1 MNAPSPHVWT
11 RPTPLSDAEHAKYAH
26 ISGLASSV
34 ADAVQRLAGLYI
46 RHAAGHTLAPTD
58 TGIRE
63 TCQNADAA
71 VWASLDSLNKALLEL
86 ADPDERHRLIDET
99 DRLEP
104 GNMGAALRHV
114 ILSSNWSAY
123 EAGFGSFGSAA

>member
-11 RPTPLSDAEHAKYAH
+11 RPTPLSDADLAKYAH
-26 ISGLASSV
+26 IVGMASAV
-34 ADAVQRLAGLYI
+34 GDAVQRLASLYI

-63 TCQNADAA
+63 ICQDADKA
-71 VWASLDSLNKALLEL
+71 VWAQLDGLNKALLEL

-104 GNMGAALRHV
+104 GNMGAALRHA
-114 ILSSNWSAY
+114 ILSSNWSEY
-123 EAGFGSFGSAA
+123 EAGFGSFGGAA

>member
-1 MNAPSPHVWT
+1 MNAPSPHVWA

-34 ADAVQRLAGLYI
+34 TDAIQHLTGLYI
-46 RHAAGHTLAPTD
+46 RHAAGHILAPTD

-63 TCQNADAA
+63 ICQDADKAI
-71 VWASLDSLNKALLEL
+71 WARLDSLNKALLEL
-86 ADPDERHRLIDET
+86 ADPDECHRLVDET

-104 GNMGAALRHV
+104 GNMGAALRHA
-114 ILSSNWSAY
+114 ILSSNWSEY